1 LIKAWYWIPGGDYAI
16 IFAGR
21 EYMAYKSGFVSVIG
35 RPNVGKSTLTNRFAG
50 EKISIISS
58 KPQTTRNTIR
68 AIISTEDCQV
78 IFIDTPGIHKP
89 KSRLGE
95 YMVSVAG
102 NTLNEVDVVLFLIEA
117 DGREPGPGDIFIME
131 QLKTV
136 STPIL
141 LIINKIDLVKK
152 EQLLEVIKNY
162 TKFMSFAAVIPVSA
176 LNGEGTG
183 IVLNEIMNYLP
194 EGPKYFPDDMITDQP
209 EKMIAAELIR
219 EKILELVQ
227 DEVPHGTGVEIVSF
241 KEREGKNLVDIEA
254 NIYCE
259 KETHKG
265 ILIGKDGVML
275 KNIGSLARK
284 EIENILGVRI
294 FLKMWVKVKQDWK
307 NNEYMLRIL
316 GYK

>member
-1 LIKAWYWIPGGDYAI
+1 
-16 IFAGR
+16 
-21 EYMAYKSGFVSVIG
+21 MAYKSGFVSVVG

-68 AIISTEDCQV
+68 TIITTEDSQV
-78 IFIDTPGIHKP
+78 IFIDTPGMHKP
-89 KSRLGE
+89 KSKLGE
-95 YMVSVAG
+95 YMVGIAR
-102 NTLNEVDVVLFLIEA
+102 NTLNEVDIVLFLVEA
-117 DGREPGPGDIFIME
+117 GEPEPGPGDLFIIE
-131 QLKTV
+131 QLKSV
-136 STPIL
+136 KTPVF

-152 EQLLEVIKNY
+152 EQLLKVIENY
-162 TKFMSFAAVIPVSA
+162 TNLMDFAEVIPVSA
-176 LNGEGTG
+176 LNGEGTD
-183 IVLNEIMNYLP
+183 IVMKEIRNYLP
-194 EGPKYFPDDMITDQP
+194 EGPKYFPEDMITDQP

-227 DEVPHGTGVEIVSF
+227 DEVPHGTGVEIILF
-241 KEREGKNLVDIEA
+241 REREEKNLVDIEA

-275 KNIGSLARK
+275 KNIGMLARK
-284 EIENILGVRI
+284 EIENILGAKVY
-294 FLKMWVKVKQDWK
+294 LKLWVKVKKDWR
-307 NNEYMLRIL
+307 NNEYMLKLL